1 MGSLATI
8 SYPLALLGLPLYVVV
23 GFVVASVVTYV
34 RELMSDAHRP
44 PVAGPMIN
52 QLINFK
58 RLFDYQ
64 ITLARKYRTY
74 RLITD
79 SHSEVY
85 TADPLNVEYIL
96 KTNFPNYGKGEYNC
110 DIMKDLFGDGIFAVD
125 GKKWRHQR
133 KLASYE
139 FSAKVLRD
147 FSSNVFRTNAAK
159 LALKVYKEALANRE
173 MDLQDLLMKSAMD
186 TMFKVGFGVDLDTL
200 SGSDETSNQ
209 FIKAFDDSNVIVYRR
224 YVDVFWKV
232 KRFLNIGLERNLKDN
247 IKVIDDFV
255 YKLIRRKREQM
266 RYEEVSMSKNNLPG
280 AKEDILSRF
289 LMESEKDE
297 EMTDK
302 YLRDIILSFLIA
314 GKDSSANTLAWF
326 FYMLCKH
333 PLIQEKVLL
342 EVKLATEVTDQLSVD
357 EFVHRLTEATLD
369 RMQYLHAALTETLR
383 LYPAVPVDG
392 KNSNEDDVLPDGH
405 KIKKGDG
412 ISYMPYAMGRM
423 TYIWGEDAEEFRP
436 RRWLENGVF
445 QGESPFKFTAFQAGP
460 RICLGKEFAYTQMK
474 IIASTLLFFYGFK
487 LIDDSRDATYR
498 TMFTLH
504 MDKGLPLA
512 LFISF
517 SSTGRMRA
525 WFIWAE
531 MVVEIPS
538 KMGRCRSG
546 CDD

>member
-8 SYPLALLGLPLYVVV
+8 SYSLALLGLPLYVVV
-23 GFVVASVVTYV
+23 GFVVASIVTYV

-85 TADPLNVEYIL
+85 TADPLN
-96 KTNFPNYGKGEYNC
+96 GEYNC

-147 FSSNVFRTNAAK
+147 FSSTVFRTNAAK

-200 SGSDETSNQ
+200 SGSDEISNQ

-224 YVDVFWKV
+224 YVDVFWKI

-266 RYEEVSMSKNNLPG
+266 RNEEG

-357 EFVHRLTEATLD
+357 EFVLRLTEATLD

-436 RRWLENGVF
+436 GRWLENGVF
-445 QGESPFKFTAFQAGP
+445 QGESPFKFTAFQFNKL
-460 RICLGKEFAYTQMK
+460 ILVSCLIQIAK
-474 IIASTLLFFYGFK
+474 IIKTVLFQFINLILIVSNSRSESNQGGHPMKGQVPDLDPHIYLLKRFDFLKVLFGPIAQDKILVIECPWRTL
-487 LIDDSRDATYR
+487 
-498 TMFTLH
+498 
-504 MDKGLPLA
+504 
-512 LFISF
+512 
-517 SSTGRMRA
+517 
-525 WFIWAE
+525 
-531 MVVEIPS
+531 
-538 KMGRCRSG
+538 
-546 CDD
+546 